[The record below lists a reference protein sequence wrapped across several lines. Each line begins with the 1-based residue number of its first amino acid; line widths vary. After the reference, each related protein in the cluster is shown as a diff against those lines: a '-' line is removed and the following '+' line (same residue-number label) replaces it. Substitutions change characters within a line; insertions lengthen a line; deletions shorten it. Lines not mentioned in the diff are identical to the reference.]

1 MKLLFTK
8 YEQPIALEVLGYILC
23 IIIGFTN
30 IMINPLCWQNYV
42 YSILGVILF
51 GTLYR
56 IFVAHTDMVVAFIK
70 KAYETLTT
78 FLCRLAGKVAS
89 DLTKSERIRYGV
101 LGMTLFIP
109 FGLATYTFPYLLQ
122 TSFDVSPTVSY
133 IAAIPFVLL
142 IFWVDRSFVTTMG
155 YQKKAT
161 VFLTRFFL
169 AGVLGWL
176 LAQPIELQLFNK
188 EIKEELTVQKSQ
200 KLNALEK
207 ERLGMDKTLDAK
219 EIEAKKELNRAR
231 AEYEQE
237 INTSIAGRPAGH
249 GPEAKKKLEYYNQ
262 QLADYNTNI
271 APGLVAER
279 KANDS
284 TYAARKVEYQKTQSY
299 GLGAQLQALGS
310 ASKKYEDI
318 FWYHWIIILSLLTL
332 DLAPLLAKFLMPKS
346 ASDRKEEDEDIHAE
360 NALEQ
365 KKIKYKYDLIKAEL
379 KCATSIIHS
388 LKLTKEAKDKL
399 IIQEKNRITRKY
411 LGEQAVIQ
419 LNSTATKSA
428 S

>member
-8 YEQPIALEVLGYILC
+8 YQQPIALEILGYILC
-23 IIIGFTN
+23 ITIGFVI
-30 IMINPLCWQNYV
+30 IMIAPQDWQHYV
-42 YSILGVILF
+42 YALLTSVLA

-56 IFVAHTDMVVAFIK
+56 IFVAHTEMVITFIK
-70 KAYETLTT
+70 NVYETITT
-78 FLCRLAGKVAS
+78 FLCRLAGKVPS
-89 DLTKSERIRYGV
+89 DLTKNERIRYGV

-122 TSFDVSPTVSY
+122 TSFGVSPIMSCA
-133 IAAIPFVLL
+133 AAIPFVLL

-161 VFLTRFFL
+161 VFLTRLLL

-188 EIKEELTVQKSQ
+188 EIKEELTAQKSQ

-207 ERLGMDKTLDAK
+207 ERLAMINALDQK
-219 EIEAKKELNRAR
+219 ENAAKKELNRAR

-237 INTSIAGRPAGH
+237 INTSIAGRRAGH

-262 QLADYNTNI
+262 QLADYNTNV

-318 FWYHWIIILSLLTL
+318 FWYHWIIIISLLTL

-379 KCATSIIHS
+379 KYATSIIDS
-388 LKLTKEAKDKL
+388 LELAQDAKNKLVL
-399 IIQEKNRITRKY
+399 QEKNRITRKY

-419 LNSTATKSA
+419 LNSTSTKSA